1 MAVRFSHVIL
11 ESDYGATEMLARGKV
26 SEPAQ
31 LEGYS
36 AYEDYCMD
44 IEDDAVIQVQSDE
57 YLYGEGE
64 IFDATFEE
72 LAYFLMRM
80 NDNPNFLANRCSY
93 VDRTEF
99 EINYAP
105 NELFGASFIEL

>member
-11 ESDYGATEMLARGKV
+11 ESEYGATEMLARGKV
-26 SEPAQ
+26 TEPDQ

-44 IEDDAVIQVQSDE
+44 IEVDAVIRVQSDE

-72 LAYFLMRM
+72 LAYFLLRM

-93 VDRTEF
+93 VGRTEF

>member
-11 ESDYGATEMLARGKV
+11 ESEYGATEMLVRGKV
-26 SEPAQ
+26 TEPDQ
-31 LEGYS
+31 LERYS

-44 IEDDAVIQVQSDE
+44 IDDDAVIRVQSDE

-80 NDNPNFLANRCSY
+80 NDNPDFLANSCKY
-93 VDRTEF
+93 VGRTEF

>member
-11 ESDYGATEMLARGKV
+11 ESDHGATEMLARGKV
-26 SEPAQ
+26 TESDQ

-44 IEDDAVIQVQSDE
+44 IEDDAVIRVQSDE

-64 IFDATFEE
+64 IFDASFEE
-72 LAYFLMRM
+72 LAYFMMRM
-80 NDNPNFLANRCSY
+80 ENNPDFLANSCKY
-93 VDRTEF
+93 VGRTEF

-105 NELFGASFIEL
+105 QELFGASFIEL

>member
-11 ESDYGATEMLARGKV
+11 ESDYGAAEILARGKV
-26 SEPAQ
+26 TESDQ
-31 LEGYS
+31 LDGYS

-44 IEDDAVIQVQSDE
+44 IEDDLVIRVQSDE

-64 IFDATFEE
+64 IFDASFEE
-72 LAYFLMRM
+72 LAYFMMRM
-80 NDNPNFLANRCSY
+80 ENNPDFLANSCKY
-93 VDRTEF
+93 VGRTEF

-105 NELFGASFIEL
+105 QELFGASFIEL

>member
-11 ESDYGATEMLARGKV
+11 ESDYGAAEMLARGKV
-26 SEPAQ
+26 TEPDQ

-44 IEDDAVIQVQSDE
+44 IEDDVVIHVQSDE

-64 IFDATFEE
+64 IFDATFAE
-72 LAYFLMRM
+72 LAYFMMRI

-93 VDRTEF
+93 VGRTEF

-105 NELFGASFIEL
+105 NELFGVSFIEL

>member
-1 MAVRFSHVIL
+1 MAVCFSYIIL
-11 ESDYGATEMLARGKV
+11 ESDHGATEMLARGKV
-26 SEPAQ
+26 TESDQ
-31 LEGYS
+31 LDGYS

-72 LAYFLMRM
+72 LAYFMMRM

-93 VDRTEF
+93 VGRTKF

-105 NELFGASFIEL
+105 HELFGASFIEL

>member
-11 ESDYGATEMLARGKV
+11 ESDHGAAEMLARGKAT
-26 SEPAQ
+26 EPDQ

-36 AYEDYCMD
+36 AYEDYCLD
-44 IEDDAVIQVQSDE
+44 IEDNVVIQVQSDE

-80 NDNPNFLANRCSY
+80 NDNPNFLANSCKY
-93 VDRTEF
+93 VGRTEF

-105 NELFGASFIEL
+105 HELFGASFIEL

>member
-11 ESDYGATEMLARGKV
+11 ESDYGAAEMLARGKV
-26 SEPAQ
+26 TEPDQ
-31 LEGYS
+31 LEEYS

-44 IEDDAVIQVQSDE
+44 IEDDVVIRVQSDE

-72 LAYFLMRM
+72 LAYFLIRM
-80 NDNPNFLANRCSY
+80 NNNPNFLANSCNY
-93 VDRTEF
+93 VGRTEF

-105 NELFGASFIEL
+105 QELFGASFIEL

>member
-1 MAVRFSHVIL
+1 MAVRFSHIIL
-11 ESDYGATEMLARGKV
+11 ESDHGATEMLARGKV
-26 SEPAQ
+26 TESDQ

-72 LAYFLMRM
+72 LAYFFMRM

-93 VDRTEF
+93 VGRTEF

-105 NELFGASFIEL
+105 NELFGAAFIEL